1 MIIGIDA
8 SRISKVTKTGTENYS
23 YQLIKNLSSVD
34 KKNRYVLYFNEIPQF
49 FEISQTNFS
58 TRYIR
63 STRLWTQARLAWE
76 CLIFPPDVLFV
87 PAHTIPVIRR
97 PTLKTVVT
105 IHDLG
110 AEFLEAYHQFP
121 AKLYLNWS
129 TEYVAKHA
137 THLIAVSNS
146 TKKDL
151 MKTLKVPSNRI
162 SVVYEGVDKDIFKL
176 KKSYEIDE
184 VKARYGLPE
193 KYFLYV
199 GTIQP
204 RKNLARVIEAF
215 AQANLKNT
223 KLVLA
228 GEKGWLSDDIYNLP
242 EKLSIENRVKFL
254 GFVPTEDLPALY
266 GGALALVF
274 PSLYEGFGLP
284 ILEAFSC
291 RCPVL
296 TSDLGAMAEIA
307 GRATLLVNPKK
318 VDEISIG
325 LKKLSLEPDLR
336 KKLAL
341 EGTNRAE
348 LFNWEK
354 TAAETL
360 KVFEQVAGKN
370 ENTTK

>member
-1 MIIGIDA
+1 
-8 SRISKVTKTGTENYS
+8 
-23 YQLIKNLSSVD
+23 
-34 KKNRYVLYFNEIPQF
+34 
-49 FEISQTNFS
+49 
-58 TRYIR
+58 
-63 STRLWTQARLAWE
+63 
-76 CLIFPPDVLFV
+76 
-87 PAHTIPVIRR
+87 
-97 PTLKTVVT
+97 
-105 IHDLG
+105 
-110 AEFLEAYHQFP
+110 
-121 AKLYLNWS
+121 
-129 TEYVAKHA
+129 
-137 THLIAVSNS
+137 
-146 TKKDL
+146 

-215 AQANLKNT
+215 AQADLKNT

>member
-8 SRISKVTKTGTENYS
+8 SRISKATKTGTENYS
-23 YQLIKNLSSVD
+23 SYLIKSLSSVD

-76 CLIFPPDVLFV
+76 CLIYPPDVLFV

-97 PTLKTVVT
+97 PNLKTIVT

-110 AEFLEAYHQFP
+110 AQFLEAYHQFP

-151 MKTLKVPSNRI
+151 TKTLKVPSDRI
-162 SVVYEGVDKDIFKL
+162 SVVYEGVDKDTFKP
-176 KKSYEIDE
+176 KRSFEIDE
-184 VKARYGLPE
+184 VKIRYGLPE

-204 RKNLARVIEAF
+204 RKNLVRVIEAF
-215 AQANLKNT
+215 AKANLKNT

-228 GEKGWLSDDIYNLP
+228 GEKGWLSDDIYKLP
-242 EKLSIENRVKFL
+242 EKLSIKSRVKFL

-266 GGALALVF
+266 GGALAFIF

-284 ILEAFSC
+284 ILEAFAC

-296 TSDLGAMAEIA
+296 TSDLGAMAEVA
-307 GRATLLVNPKK
+307 DEAAFLVNPKK
-318 VDEISIG
+318 VDEIADG
-325 LKKLSLEPDLR
+325 LKKLASQPDFR
-336 KKLAL
+336 NRLAAS
-341 EGTNRAE
+341 GIQRAE
-348 LFNWEK
+348 YFSWDK
-354 TAAETL
+354 TAVETL
-360 KVFEQVAGKN
+360 KVFEQVVG
-370 ENTTK
+370 ENISVSI